1 MAYWLYCQS
10 CKEWSKSATPMS
22 KDKICPYCSKAFTAQ
37 PYINPALDQEAAE
50 KSKELKEEIQV
61 LDVAAIPAKPA
72 ISEEKELPKT
82 SPTPEIMEAKEEPT
96 NESVTDEETSD
107 TEDSSEVNNEED
119 SNEIPD
125 ETTEEAGEEEEP
137 AEEERPE
144 EWDEIEPSETSDNPD
159 TPEAAKKPKMTRTH
173 ETYLEKK
180 RRSKNT

>member
-22 KDKICPYCSKAFTAQ
+22 KDKICPYCSKSFTAQ

-50 KSKELKEEIQV
+50 KSKELREEIQA
-61 LDVAAIPAKPA
+61 LNVAAIPAKPA
-72 ISEEKELPKT
+72 ISEENELPPT
-82 SPTPEIMEAKEEPT
+82 SPVPVSMEAEEELT

-107 TEDSSEVNNEED
+107 TEDSSQVNHEED
-119 SNEIPD
+119 KDAMPD
-125 ETTEEAGEEEEP
+125 ETAEEAGEEELP
-137 AEEERPE
+137 AEEENSE
-144 EWDEIEPSETSDNPD
+144 EWDEIESSEASENPD